1 MNIKLTSLG
10 LAALLLTT
18 ACSDDRT
25 ELINT
30 GHEITF
36 HTSVSRA
43 ANLTTGNL
51 LDFQVWAYS
60 GVSTTPFINGEIA
73 SRPNTSANSF
83 NLSYP
88 IYWPSE
94 FNSLDF
100 WAFAPSPKNNG
111 YSVTL
116 DEDNKKVSI
125 SGFTPAIAKQES
137 GENGVLATKDQLD
150 LIIAGRSAA
159 RSEVTNGIALTF
171 NHALSQIV
179 INAQRGSTDE
189 GHHNVKIKGAWI
201 VNAYGKGD
209 LTISN
214 VIDDN
219 DKVKDNYTF
228 DWTALNTPTIY
239 GSEFNTAVE
248 LTGTDPH
255 ALLSTA
261 AKTDLLL
268 LPHNKVNVSKW
279 DPTPKDAAEDR
290 TNTTGKAYIL
300 ILCRVEAVHSGALHN
315 GATDA
320 SVKTEGDNHLHQ
332 LFPVTTAWNDDEY
345 GYTCVPIDINWEPG
359 KRYEYNLTFC
369 GSNSGAGIYPPDGS
383 ITNSTANLPNKTN
396 YIIGPASGKK
406 GGDPVL
412 DNPISFT
419 VTVSDWVE
427 AKDNGWTGGNVNM

>member
-43 ANLTTGNL
+43 ANLTTANL

-94 FNSLDF
+94 FASLDF

-116 DEDNKKVSI
+116 NESAKTISI
-125 SGFTPAIAKQES
+125 SGFTPAIAKTAD
-137 GENGVLATKDQLD
+137 GVLATKDQLD

-159 RSEVTNGIALTF
+159 RSEVTNGIGLTF

-179 INAQRGSTDE
+179 INAQRGTTD
-189 GHHNVKIKGAWI
+189 GDHHNVKIKGAWI
-201 VNAYGKGD
+201 VNAKGKGD
-209 LTISN
+209 LTISD
-214 VIDDN
+214 VIDEN
-219 DKVKDNYTF
+219 DKIKDNYTF
-228 DWTALNTPTIY
+228 DWTALTTPTVY
-239 GSEFNTAVE
+239 GSEFNTAVD
-248 LTGTDPH
+248 LTGTTAH
-255 ALLSTA
+255 ELLSTTG
-261 AKTDLLL
+261 KTDLLL
-268 LPHNKVNVSKW
+268 LPHNKENVSKW
-279 DPTPKDAAEDR
+279 VPTGDNDS
-290 TNTTGKAYIL
+290 NNDNKAYIL

-320 SVKTEGDNHLHQ
+320 SVKTEGDNHYHQ
-332 LFPVTTAWNDDEY
+332 LFPVTSAWNDAEY

-369 GSNSGAGIYPPDGS
+369 GPNSGAGIYPPAGS
-383 ITNSTANLPNKTN
+383 TTNTNLPTANDTDKK
-396 YIIGPASGKK
+396 YIATIPTGKK
-406 GGDPVL
+406 PGDPVL